1 MARFDVYLTRDGEQY
16 LLDCQSDWL
25 NHFDTRFVVPLV
37 TDKPVKEASRL
48 HPVLDIRGK
57 PMIMATHL
65 ASAVEVNELGPKIS
79 NVSAQ
84 HISIVDALDMLT
96 GGY

>member
-1 MARFDVYLTRDGEQY
+1 MARFDIYLTRDGEQY

-37 TDKPVKEASRL
+37 TDKPVKETSRL
-48 HPVLDIRGK
+48 HPVLDVRGAS
-57 PMIMATHL
+57 MIMATHL
-65 ASAVEVNELGPKIS
+65 ASAVGVNELGSKIC

-84 HISIVDALDMLT
+84 HILILDALDMLT

>member
-16 LLDCQSDWL
+16 LLDCQSNWL
-25 NHFDTRFVVPLV
+25 DHFDTRFVVPLV
-37 TDKPVKEASRL
+37 ADKPVKETSRL
-48 HPVLDIRGK
+48 HPVLDVRGE

-65 ASAVEVNELGPKIS
+65 ASAIAVNELGAKIAS
-79 NVSAQ
+79 VSSQ
-84 HISIVDALDMLT
+84 HILVVDALDMLT